1 MINGFVVGCLILL
14 VAIYARHRAY
24 PRPYKDI
31 PHSAQSARR
40 LLGDIPD
47 ILQFI
52 NDGNDPDDFIA
63 HRCRQLRSPIIQLFF
78 MPFSTP
84 LIFLDDV
91 GETENIVV
99 ARTKEL
105 DRAPMTVNTFLP
117 FFPFSS
123 ILKQTTPEWRA
134 QRRLWKDT
142 MSHDFLRHI
151 AAPQTYKVALQLVEL
166 FRLKVSIANGR
177 PFSVRT
183 DFNLC
188 GLDVIWAAF
197 LGSELHGIRDEISGL
212 REICNDQDFIH
223 QSASVDSPLELPPMA
238 RGELYEAVEFLNHS
252 LNLSL
257 TSWLPGWYHRLLRQA
272 PKYKRCWALK
282 TKIIND
288 HIRRARERFATSS
301 SQQVDGSKMCAIDMV
316 LCREKSAIARPNA
329 SAFVIP
335 PTDQEMHDELFML
348 LIAGHE
354 TTATTLSWCAKLLT
368 NNAESQARLRT
379 ALKTALPPA
388 DQLTLED
395 ILNTDIPYLDAA
407 LEECLRLASIVP
419 RIVRVALDDTEIL
432 GHTIPRGAQILCTTT
447 VCAHT
452 LRKYPPKGTQNS
464 HEDDKS
470 VASFRPDSLTED
482 MDAFF
487 PERWLDD
494 TGAFNAQAV
503 SKMGFSGGP
512 RVCFGKRFAMQE
524 LRILLVTLLM
534 NFGLESIP
542 EELNS
547 MRTDPGALRIP
558 RQTFVRM
565 TNLD

>member
-1 MINGFVVGCLILL
+1 MINVLILVCL
-14 VAIYARHRAY
+14 LLLAAVYAWHRAY

-31 PHSAQSARR
+31 PHSPQSARR

-52 NDGNDPDDFIA
+52 EEGNDPDDFIA
-63 HRCRQLRSPIIQLFF
+63 HRCRQLNSPIIQLFF

-99 ARTKEL
+99 SRTKEL

-123 ILKQTTPEWRA
+123 ILKQTTPKWRA

-142 MSHDFLRHI
+142 MGHDFLRHI

-166 FRLKVSIANGR
+166 FRLKTTMANSR

-197 LGSELHGIRDEISGL
+197 LGSELHGIRDEICAM
-212 REICNDQDFIH
+212 RKNQHHDAFTH
-223 QSASVDSPLELPPMA
+223 QPASVDSPAVLPPTV
-238 RGELYEAVEFLNHS
+238 RGELYEAIEFLNHS

-257 TSWLPGWYHRLLRQA
+257 TSWLPGWYHWLLRQA
-272 PKYKRCWALK
+272 PKYRRCWALK

-288 HIRRARERFATSS
+288 HIQMARDRFATSS
-301 SQQVDGSKMCAIDMV
+301 CQQVDGSKMCAIDMV

-368 NNAESQARLRT
+368 NNPESQARLRA
-379 ALKTALPPA
+379 ALKAALPPA
-388 DQLTLED
+388 NQLTLD
-395 ILNTDIPYLDAA
+395 DVMNTDIPYLDAA

-432 GHTIPRGAQILCTTT
+432 GHHVPRGAQILCTTT
-447 VCAHT
+447 VCSHT
-452 LRKYPPKGTQNS
+452 LRKYPGKDTRNS
-464 HEDDKS
+464 YPDDKAVVS
-470 VASFRPDSLTED
+470 SRTED
-482 MDAFF
+482 MDVFS

-494 TGAFNAQAV
+494 EGAFNSQAV
-503 SKMGFSGGP
+503 SKMAFSGGP

-524 LRILLVTLLM
+524 LRILLVVLVM
-534 NFGLESIP
+534 NFGFASIP

-558 RQTFVRM
+558 RHTFVRL